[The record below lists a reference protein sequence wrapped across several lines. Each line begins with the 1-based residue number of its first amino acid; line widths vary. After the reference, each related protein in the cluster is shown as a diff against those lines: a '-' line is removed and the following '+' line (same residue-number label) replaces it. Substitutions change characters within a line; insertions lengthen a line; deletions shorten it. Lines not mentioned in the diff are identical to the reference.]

1 MKVLVFNA
9 GSSSLKFQH
18 FDVAANK
25 LISKGMVDGIG
36 LPTCKVVFDGKE
48 EVKAVKDH
56 NEAVKIVFQK
66 INPKEVD
73 AIGHRVVHGGDI
85 YSNSVKI
92 DYKVISDIK
101 NLESLAPLHNPINL
115 VCIVACKLQMPKIP
129 QVAVFDTAFHQTIS
143 ETAYLYAIPFEYYK
157 KYQIRKYGFHGTSHK
172 YLTLEAQKILKKKK
186 VNIITCHLGNG
197 SSIDLIKESKSIDT
211 SMGFTPLQGL
221 IMGTRSGDIDPEI
234 VGFLEEKEKKAAKE
248 IITML
253 NKKSGLLGI
262 SGHSDVR
269 ALRENSLK
277 GDKMSILALDMF
289 AYRVTQYVSAYL
301 GLMGE
306 KTDAIVFSAGVGCGA
321 YYLREKICNNLKHL
335 GVVIDE
341 KKNNANNKI
350 DVSSKKS
357 KIKILVIPTNEELMI
372 AKETK
377 DVLSK

>member
-157 KYQIRKYGFHGTSHK
+157 KYQIRKYGFHGTSNK